1 MKSRKPLLALLIII
15 LLSSFAPGDWVDVQN
30 KEGQF
35 KMKFPR
41 QPTESTQDIEEAS
54 LPLKMHIFLYDASKY
69 KDENMAYYIMYSDY
83 PDTLVNSDFKDELLD
98 TFFKNSIDGGAKNM
112 NGTVVSVTKVNYK
125 DFPGRLAKMSFMDGQ
140 GLCYMKIFLVHSRI
154 YILMTLCEP
163 LKDKNPSM
171 DKFFNSFVLLDD
183 KK

>member
-1 MKSRKPLLALLIII
+1 MRYLKPIAATLIVVLLC
-15 LLSSFAPGDWVDVQN
+15 SFAAGDWIDVTS
-30 KEGQF
+30 KEGNF

-41 QPTESTQDIEEAS
+41 QPVESTQDLEES
-54 LPLKMHIFLYDASKY
+54 QLPLKMHIFLYDASKY
-69 KDENMAYYIMYSDY
+69 KDDNMAYYIMYSDY

-125 DFPGRLAKMSFMDGQ
+125 DYPGRLAKMSFGDGQ
-140 GLCYMKIFLVHSRI
+140 GFCYMKIFLVHSRI
-154 YILMTLCEP
+154 YILMSLCET
-163 LKDKNPSM
+163 LKDKNTSM
-171 DKFFNSFVLLDD
+171 DKFFDSFALIND

>member
-1 MKSRKPLLALLIII
+1 
-15 LLSSFAPGDWVDVQN
+15 
-30 KEGQF
+30 
-35 KMKFPR
+35 
-41 QPTESTQDIEEAS
+41 
-54 LPLKMHIFLYDASKY
+54 
-69 KDENMAYYIMYSDY
+69 
-83 PDTLVNSDFKDELLD
+83 
-98 TFFKNSIDGGAKNM
+98 M

-140 GLCYMKIFLVHSRI
+140 GLCYMKILLVHSRI

-171 DKFFNSFVLLDD
+171 DKFFNSFVLLDE